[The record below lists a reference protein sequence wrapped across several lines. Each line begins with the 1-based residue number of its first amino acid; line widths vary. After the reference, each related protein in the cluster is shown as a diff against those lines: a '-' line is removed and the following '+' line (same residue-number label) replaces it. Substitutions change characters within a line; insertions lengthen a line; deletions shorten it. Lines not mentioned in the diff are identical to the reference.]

1 MSETVVVYNMEVDG
15 NHNYFVTGSTILVHN
30 KNITEI
36 KESKEVVQP
45 DNSKTK
51 KDE

>member
-1 MSETVVVYNMEVDG
+1 MEVDG
-15 NHNYFVTGSTILVHN
+15 NHNYFVTGRAILVHN

-36 KESKEVVQP
+36 KEVEKPRQP
-45 DNSKTK
+45 ETLKQK